1 MENIEK
7 IISFAG
13 LNKNEAKI
21 YLTLLRFGQSVI
33 SDIAK
38 NSGIKRATI
47 YQYIDDLSAK
57 DIVRKTVKGKR
68 IFYYPEDPKKLID
81 IIERKEK
88 KMKEVFPELE
98 KMYQHYSS
106 KPTIRFYEGKEGMRS
121 VYREM
126 TKTSKTLWSMFSA
139 DRYFQVFSEKD
150 SLEFVDN
157 IYQNGGQLRDLVKNS
172 RLGIQYVKEKWGGN
186 STVSKLLPKDFE
198 FSVDLL
204 IAGDNVA
211 MISFDNLVAVIIENP
226 GIAQLQKNLLKFI
239 WKHTK

>member
-7 IISFAG
+7 IIGFVG
-13 LNKNEAKI
+13 LNDHETKI
-21 YLTLLRFGQSVI
+21 YTTLLRFGQSVI

-47 YQYIDDLSAK
+47 YQYIDNLTVK

-68 IFYYPEDPKKLID
+68 VFYYPEDPKKLIG
-81 IIERKEK
+81 IIERKERK
-88 KMKEVFPELE
+88 IKEIFPELE
-98 KMYQHYSS
+98 KMYLHSS
-106 KPTIRFYEGKEGMRS
+106 SRPAVRFYEGKEGMRS

-139 DRYFQVFSEKD
+139 DRYFKVFSEKD
-150 SLEFVDN
+150 GNEFISN
-157 IYQNGGQLRDLVKNS
+157 IYQNGGQLKDLVLNS
-172 RLGIQYVKEKWGGN
+172 KLGTQYVKEKWGGEM
-186 STVSKLLPKDFE
+186 TTSKLLTKDFD

-204 IAGDNVA
+204 ISGNNVA
-211 MISFDNLVAVIIENP
+211 MISFNNLVAIIIENP
-226 GIAQLQKNLLKFI
+226 GIANLQRNLLKFI